1 MYNQFFFSFMVL
13 QGKGYNLSSWTG
25 FYSWAKITT
34 ENFLC
39 RIIFEETFRFEKEKE
54 FEYDDLTEG
63 ESFNAFS
70 QHIDNPKIFIV
81 LLIHQKSQHF

>member
-54 FEYDDLTEG
+54 FE
-63 ESFNAFS
+63 
-70 QHIDNPKIFIV
+70 
-81 LLIHQKSQHF
+81 